1 MSVNYDALSANN
13 FFDASSKM
21 SMSASP
27 PHSCKISMLWNW
39 YTIDSCFIARSW
51 HVKTK
56 GAFAGSCIG
65 VFLMVV
71 AAQWLHRFC
80 RELDNSIKKRHMARL
95 QQSSASGDSSSEDIG
110 KSTTPAHLLA
120 PNPYVH
126 AISHQW
132 LFRSQG
138 DIVPTFVEHLVRSVL
153 YTIEWGLSYLI
164 MLLFMYYNGYIII
177 SCILGALVGKFVFS
191 YTEPLDC
198 DDTEDRKCCR

>member
-1 MSVNYDALSANN
+1 MSINYDALSSDN
-13 FFDASSKM
+13 FFDSKM
-21 SMSASP
+21 AMGPRPA
-27 PHSCKISMLWNW
+27 HSCKISMLWNW

-51 HVKTK
+51 HVRTK

-80 RELDNSIKKRHMARL
+80 RELDNSIKQRHIARS
-95 QQSSASGDSSSEDIG
+95 QQSASDSSSEDIP
-110 KSTTPAHLLA
+110 KLSSPPHLTVS
-120 PNPYVH
+120 NPYLFAV
-126 AISHQW
+126 SHKW
-132 LFRSQG
+132 LFRSQN
-138 DIVPTFVEHLVRSVL
+138 DIVPTFVEHLVRSIL
-153 YTIEWGLSYLI
+153 YTVEWGLSYLI

-191 YTEPLDC
+191 YTEPLTC